1 MRGCVRRLHS
11 VLAQHFSILSLT
23 LEVPQVTIIQARG
36 KRADHKQ
43 PPSVWHVREAVMFKG
58 NAALHISYNGTD
70 YIYLSDEDE
79 PIQVD
84 SPSPALLEALV
95 RSRDASLSLTTTTNS
110 GPWRIVYG
118 NCEVQAV
125 NDSTGERTVCIP
137 SLLQPYLSKDTLVS
151 PETALLL
158 GLCAPQG

>member
-1 MRGCVRRLHS
+1 
-11 VLAQHFSILSLT
+11 
-23 LEVPQVTIIQARG
+23 
-36 KRADHKQ
+36 
-43 PPSVWHVREAVMFKG
+43 MFKG

-70 YIYLSDEDE
+70 YIFLSDEEDF
-79 PIQVD
+79 IQVD

-125 NDSTGERTVCIP
+125 NDVTGERTVGIP
-137 SLLQPYLSKDTLVS
+137 SLLQPFLSKDTLVS
-151 PETALLL
+151 PENALLL